1 MNFQSRNFIYVFNE
15 LCCCSVTKLHPTL
28 GRLWSIA
35 HQALLSST
43 VLQSLLIFMPI
54 GSVMMRDIFR
64 SRNHSNPVFQL
75 SSVKLPSTTTYSTG
89 RNSPLLFDESYW
101 PHLNWNSLKFYAAF
115 WVLHEFLPSE
125 TVFVV
130 LGSTLV
136 LFFFFSFPSITA
148 HTIAIG
154 GSSLRLHLLP

>member
-15 LCCCSVTKLHPTL
+15 LCCCSVTKLRPTL

-35 HQALLSST
+35 HQALPSST

-89 RNSPLLFDESYW
+89 RNSPLWILLTSEIE
-101 PHLNWNSLKFYAAF
+101 LKFSEILWNF
-115 WVLHEFLPSE
+115 MLLFEFSMN
-125 TVFVV
+125 
-130 LGSTLV
+130 
-136 LFFFFSFPSITA
+136 FFP
-148 HTIAIG
+148 
-154 GSSLRLHLLP
+154 LRLFLLFLVAH